1 MFYTS
6 GYIAYPKK
14 YVCDGACKVTKKGKV
29 LSIDLKYCFKV
40 HRMEISNKANCCSK
54 NTGKVVVSIK
64 TLQKIAHKP
73 EI

>member
-1 MFYTS
+1 MILTS

-40 HRMEISNKANCCSK
+40 GTDQIR
-54 NTGKVVVSIK
+54 
-64 TLQKIAHKP
+64 KILLPDWLITSHVT
-73 EI
+73 